1 LLTNYRNI
9 VPGLF
14 VAYVYALFEHEFNS
28 VWVDFFGWLN
38 AGAYGFSAFRR
49 IFVEV
54 SFSNLASETVFN
66 AEK

>member
-1 LLTNYRNI
+1 
-9 VPGLF
+9 